1 MWGVLMTF
9 RVVHVEQATLLRS
22 ILAAALEAAA
32 PDMALQHFGNGEEA
46 LIAIQQHP
54 DNFDLIILSVWLPGA
69 MNGIR
74 VAYNLRRVGYTGYIV
89 FISGSLIPS
98 VEDLNVLDAEYL
110 AKPQHLLELPQR
122 LSHYRSLKRSPP
134 RHQSLAVETA
144 APASVRNAIE
154 TQAMK
159 PAVIDAHKSCPAC
172 GRQWP
177 LARAVCANCGATL
190 TPSVSPTER
199 MLAQQAPARVKQER
213 MGSVFLKQE
222 QPIFLVMGEVTVS
235 LPPASTIV
243 VGRLAEV
250 PEEGQAAL
258 DLTPFGAVEHGVSR
272 RHLQIT
278 RRQECLYVADLGS
291 MNGTWL
297 NGRPLSPRRD
307 CLLRHGDQLRLGS
320 LETTIEFQQ
329 VTTAPSNQTHFLQ
342 YRAVHHQG

>member
-1 MWGVLMTF
+1 MTF

-22 ILAAALEAAA
+22 SLAAALEAAE
-32 PDMALQHFGNGEEA
+32 PDIALQHFGNGEEA

-54 DNFDLIILSVWLPGA
+54 DNIDLIILNVWLPGA
-69 MNGIR
+69 MSGIQ
-74 VAYNLRRVGYTGYIV
+74 VAHNLRRLGYTGNIV
-89 FISGSLIPS
+89 FISGSLIPP
-98 VEDLNVLDAEYL
+98 VEDLNALDAEYL
-110 AKPQHLLELPQR
+110 AKPGHLLELPQR
-122 LSHYRSLKRSPP
+122 LAHYRSVKRSAA
-134 RHQSLAVETA
+134 RHQSLVSDTA
-144 APASVRNAIE
+144 SPAPVRNATA

-159 PAVIDAHKSCPAC
+159 PAVIDTHKSCPAC

-177 LARAVCANCGATL
+177 LARAVCANCGAVL
-190 TPSVSPTER
+190 TPSVSATHR

-213 MGSVFLKQE
+213 MGSVFFKQE
-222 QPIFLVMGEVTVS
+222 QPIFLVMGEVTVA
-235 LPPASTIV
+235 LPQASIIV

-258 DLTPFGAVEHGVSR
+258 DLTSFGAVEHGVSR

-278 RRQECLYVADLGS
+278 RRQECLYVVDLGS

-320 LETTIEFQQ
+320 LEITIEFQQ
-329 VTTAPSNQTHFLQ
+329 VITAPSNQTHILQ
-342 YRAVHHQG
+342 YRAAHH